1 MRVTLLSG
9 GSGKRLWPMS
19 NDSRSKQFLKVL
31 PGPDGRSISMLQRV
45 WGQLRRAGLLPVAR
59 VCTSAAQV
67 DLIEAQLGDV
77 PLIVEPDRRDTFA
90 AIALC
95 AAYERDMGGADA
107 DEVMV
112 VLPVDPYVED
122 GYFRL
127 VRNLPAAL
135 ARSGAPIAL
144 LGVRPTEPSG
154 KYGYLRIA
162 RGGSDEYLRVTDF
175 VEKPDTATA
184 ARLVADGAL
193 WNAGVFC
200 FRIGFVL
207 DILRGR
213 GLPTSYLELVH
224 DYSVLPQRSFD
235 YEVVEGRR
243 GIVALG
249 YEGPW
254 KDLGTWEML
263 ASEMADDFAGLG
275 TAVGCRD
282 THVVNELG
290 IPLIAAGLQGAMVVA
305 TPDGVLVADKRA
317 TATIKDVV
325 NDHALRPMYEERRW
339 GAYRVLDYLK
349 LDDGTQVLTKMVNIH
364 PGHFLSYQ
372 QHALR
377 TETWT
382 IIAGSGEL
390 VIDTRQL
397 EVSVGDVVRIFPHQ
411 WHAIRALAPLSF
423 IEVQRGSQLVEEDIL
438 RRFDTWE
445 DIVAH
450 CAALAT

>member
-31 PGPDGRSISMLQRV
+31 AGPDGRPVSMVQRV
-45 WGQLRRAGLLPVAR
+45 WSQVRRAGLEPVAR
-59 VCTSAAQV
+59 ICTSAAQV
-67 DLIEAQLGDV
+67 DLIESQLGDV
-77 PLIVEPDRRDTFA
+77 PLVVEPQRRDTFA

-95 AAYERDMGGADA
+95 AAYERDMSGADL

-112 VLPVDPYVED
+112 VLPVDPFVED
-122 GYFRL
+122 GYFRVL
-127 VRNLPAAL
+127 KNLPTAL
-135 ARSGAPIAL
+135 ARAGAPLAL

-154 KYGYLRIA
+154 KYGYLRIL
-162 RGGSDEYLRVTDF
+162 REGGDGYLRVADF
-175 VEKPDTATA
+175 VEKPDAGTA
-184 ARLVADGAL
+184 ARLIADGAL

-200 FRIGFVL
+200 FRIGYLL
-207 DILRGR
+207 DLLRSR
-213 GLPTSYLELVH
+213 GLPTSYIDLASGYA
-224 DYSVLPQRSFD
+224 DLPRRSFD
-235 YEVVEGRR
+235 YEVVEGTR
-243 GIVALG
+243 GIVALS

-254 KDLGTWEML
+254 KDLGTWDML
-263 ASEMADDFAGLG
+263 ADEMADDFAGLG
-275 TAVGCRD
+275 TAIGCRD

-290 IPLIAAGLQGAMVVA
+290 IPVIAAGLHGAMVVA

-317 TATIKDVV
+317 TSTIKDAV
-325 NDHALRPMYEERRW
+325 NDHALRPMFEERRW

-349 LDDGTQVLTKMVNIH
+349 QEDGTQVLTKIVNIH

-382 IIAGSGEL
+382 LIEGSGEL
-390 VIDTRQL
+390 VIDTRRL

-411 WHAIRALAPLSF
+411 WHAIRALTPLSF

-438 RRFDTWE
+438 RRFDTWA